1 MSDAPKPLT
10 GDELQAMLDRSP
22 FIAFLGLKVTEA
34 DPAQELVTMTCA
46 MRPEFERGAGTGQW
60 HGGPIAAIIDT
71 VGDYALIMALRRR
84 PADHQLPRRLSPAGD
99 QDVAHHDGARA
110 PRRQE
115 RRRRRCRRV
124 QRPEGAGRRR
134 PRHLLDVGRLSP
146 GSAMI
151 RPMLMRLASF
161 ALAAVLLP
169 AGIAAA
175 QTMDFACPDPGTGFT
190 YDSGVKV
197 VSRGR
202 DGLDCNMD
210 RIGGKPFKLRALLF
224 DNPSPDGADT
234 SAYIAALR
242 PERLWPLEV
251 GKKIEARYSVGGS
264 TWTYTLSVP
273 RTEKRTGPGDRMIDT
288 FVIEMNEHGDKG
300 QRSISRW
307 WISPADKF
315 AIRYDFSDGAGKAN
329 RAVVT
334 EVTR

>member
-1 MSDAPKPLT
+1 
-10 GDELQAMLDRSP
+10 
-22 FIAFLGLKVTEA
+22 
-34 DPAQELVTMTCA
+34 
-46 MRPEFERGAGTGQW
+46 
-60 HGGPIAAIIDT
+60 
-71 VGDYALIMALRRR
+71 
-84 PADHQLPRRLSPAGD
+84 
-99 QDVAHHDGARA
+99 
-110 PRRQE
+110 
-115 RRRRRCRRV
+115 
-124 QRPEGAGRRR
+124 
-134 PRHLLDVGRLSP
+134 
-146 GSAMI
+146 MI
-151 RPMLMRLASF
+151 RPMPMRLASF
-161 ALAAVLLP
+161 VLAAVLLS
-169 AGIAAA
+169 AGIATA
-175 QTMDFACPDPGTGFT
+175 QTMDFACPDPGTTFT
-190 YDSGVKV
+190 YDSGVRV

-202 DGLDCNMD
+202 DGIDCTMD

-224 DNPSPDGADT
+224 DNPSPDGADM

-273 RTEKRTGPGDRMIDT
+273 RIEKRTGPGDRTIDT
-288 FVIEMNEHGDKG
+288 FVVEMHEHGDKG